1 MLKYNYKKLFYCV
14 NFREFII
21 LYTHLNSSLLS
32 IRSGSLIIIKYDS
45 NVSFSRVRND
55 SKIFVYQPLLNINV

>member
-1 MLKYNYKKLFYCV
+1 MLKYNCKKLFYCV